1 MGFLDARLPPTARR
15 WDWEMTNGKC
25 GWQYIANQGQCGCEA
40 IYGEIVQTKHAAKT
54 GQNLHVFMARADR
67 SVSPRPQLLLFHH
80 TCYVRSRGRRLF
92 RQSCR

>member
-40 IYGEIVQTKHAAKT
+40 IYGGIEDDSTQ
-54 GQNLHVFMARADR
+54 GWLNN
-67 SVSPRPQLLLFHH
+67 
-80 TCYVRSRGRRLF
+80 
-92 RQSCR
+92 

>member
-1 MGFLDARLPPTARR
+1 
-15 WDWEMTNGKC
+15 MTNGKC

-67 SVSPRPQLLLFHH
+67 SVSPRAQLLCEVTWQAHSH
-80 TCYVRSRGRRLF
+80 VGDADAEV
-92 RQSCR
+92 